1 MGIGHLTG
9 IGSAA
14 SARMQSRHRWGILK
28 FGKSDLDI
36 GHGLKWKNEK
46 NNALH
51 AQGIQRKTQHCRR
64 IGYLQSMRM
73 ILKHAPRWFWG
84 TSFWLAWTFW
94 AVGAHAQTPL
104 RFADDMAER
113 TRACTACHG
122 EQGRAGP
129 DGYYPRLAGKP
140 AGYLHNQLRN
150 FAEGRRHYELMT
162 RLVDP
167 LSDAY
172 LGEMA
177 QYFADLQLPYAP
189 PKTNNAI
196 TPDRLARGQQLVT
209 QGDASRGLPAC
220 TQCHGAR
227 LTGVQPNVPGLLGLP
242 LDYLNAQLGA
252 WQTRQRRAHA
262 PDCMAEIVQR
272 MPAGDLITVSSWL
285 ARQALPSDTR
295 PAAQPPAGP
304 ALPEALRCGSAP
316 ELSAQN
322 PAKPVKGSRP

>member
-1 MGIGHLTG
+1 MKLFPSSQNFTEFRPPTPRDKATSPLLRQRVLQFDKALLKAVLKALFWTAAVC
-9 IGSAA
+9 SAGPL
-14 SARMQSRHRWGILK
+14 S
-28 FGKSDLDI
+28 
-36 GHGLKWKNEK
+36 
-46 NNALH
+46 
-51 AQGIQRKTQHCRR
+51 
-64 IGYLQSMRM
+64 
-73 ILKHAPRWFWG
+73 
-84 TSFWLAWTFW
+84 
-94 AVGAHAQTPL
+94 AQTPP

-150 FAEGRRHYELMT
+150 FAQGRRHYELMT

-177 QYFADLQLPYAP
+177 QYFANLKLPYPAP
-189 PKTNNAI
+189 TANNAI
-196 TPDRLARGQQLVT
+196 SPERLAKGRQLVT
-209 QGDASRGLPAC
+209 QGDAARGLPAC

-252 WQTRQRRAHA
+252 WQTKQRRAHA

-272 MPAGDLITVSSWL
+272 MPAQDLIAVSSWL
-285 ARQALPSDTR
+285 ARQPLPADTR
-295 PAAQPPAGP
+295 PAEGPPAGP
-304 ALPEALRCGSAP
+304 DLPEALRCGSAP
-316 ELSAQN
+316 ELSAPPQ
-322 PAKPVKGSRP
+322 AQAGARP